1 MLALRL
7 VWDQDTSSVRLR
19 LPRLYMGKQKYQP
32 PPDVDDDGKLS
43 RRYVNK
49 RFNAAK
55 EGIDFALTF
64 EEFVALF
71 RAAGIVSS
79 MCGNKGYQLSRE
91 DDTGP
96 YADWNCRFKT
106 HTENQAEKR
115 ITPAVVRASRLN
127 VQKAILAQAS
137 ADPAIVSASIKA
149 GQARSG
155 YTALR
160 QQRATETKQKRDA
173 TAHPSYTADKNSQF
187 GSFWAT
193 DGARNIKWRTEAGKL
208 PRGFRRRRTTF

>member
-7 VWDQDTSSVRLR
+7 VWDQDTSSVRIR
-19 LPRLYMGKQKYQP
+19 LPRLHMVKQQYKP
-32 PPDVDDDGKLS
+32 PADVDDDGKLV

-49 RFNAAK
+49 RVNAAK
-55 EGIDFALTF
+55 ESIDFVLTF
-64 EEFVALF
+64 DEFVALF
-71 RAAGIVSS
+71 RTAGIVSS
-79 MCGNKGYQLSRE
+79 MCGNKGYQLARD

-96 YADWNCRFKT
+96 YADWNCGFKT

-127 VQKAILAQAS
+127 VQKAVLAQAS

-160 QQRATETKQKRDA
+160 QQRAVETKQKRNA
-173 TAHPSYTADKNSQF
+173 SAHPSYTADKNSQF
-187 GSFWAT
+187 GSFWITNGVTNVKCPAT
-193 DGARNIKWRTEAGKL
+193 TSKL
-208 PRGFRRRRTTF
+208 PRGFWRGRTIF